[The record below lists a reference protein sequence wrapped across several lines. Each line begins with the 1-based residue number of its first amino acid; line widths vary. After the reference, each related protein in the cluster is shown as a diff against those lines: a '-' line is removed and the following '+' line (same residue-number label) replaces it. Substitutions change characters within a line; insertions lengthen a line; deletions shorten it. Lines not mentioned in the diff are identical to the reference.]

1 MGTHSQDIVISIIE
15 SDIFGEVVD
24 NQAKRFF
31 ALYATI
37 TVGLLPGVDWGHAAA
52 KAQNCEDMAL
62 KFMTHA
68 GKSFLGNII

>member
-1 MGTHSQDIVISIIE
+1 MGTLSQDIVISIIE

-37 TVGLLPGVDWGHAAA
+37 TVGLLPGVDWGHALQ
-52 KAQNCEDMAL
+52 KP
-62 KFMTHA
+62 KIVRIWH
-68 GKSFLGNII
+68 

>member
-1 MGTHSQDIVISIIE
+1 MGTLPQDIVISIIE

-37 TVGLLPGVDWGHAAA
+37 TVGLLPGVDWGR
-52 KAQNCEDMAL
+52 AL
-62 KFMTHA
+62 QKPKIVRIWHL
-68 GKSFLGNII
+68 SL